1 MSSNR
6 KDMPKHGD
14 IVVFWCD
21 KLIEE
26 HGKYWLDVFYD
37 LYPSQEKL
45 TYVNDRTAKE
55 SPCFACGAHSE
66 PLQRCHIKALCE
78 GGSNAVD
85 NIHLLCRYC
94 HLESEMLSDNF
105 YWKWFDKKIEPSNK
119 VLNNAIM
126 KFEMYS
132 EYLRDPEWPT
142 KYGNLFQ
149 ELKDTYLNPKRVI
162 NIYGLIDEPACTR
175 KQKEE
180 MAKQREIQWEAMMQN
195 WIQQA
200 NQQKP

>member
-1 MSSNR
+1 
-6 KDMPKHGD
+6 
-14 IVVFWCD
+14 
-21 KLIEE
+21 
-26 HGKYWLDVFYD
+26 
-37 LYPSQEKL
+37 
-45 TYVNDRTAKE
+45 
-55 SPCFACGAHSE
+55 
-66 PLQRCHIKALCE
+66 
-78 GGSNAVD
+78 
-85 NIHLLCRYC
+85 
-94 HLESEMLSDNF
+94 
-105 YWKWFDKKIEPSNK
+105 
-119 VLNNAIM
+119 
-126 KFEMYS
+126 
-132 EYLRDPEWPT
+132 LRDPEWPT